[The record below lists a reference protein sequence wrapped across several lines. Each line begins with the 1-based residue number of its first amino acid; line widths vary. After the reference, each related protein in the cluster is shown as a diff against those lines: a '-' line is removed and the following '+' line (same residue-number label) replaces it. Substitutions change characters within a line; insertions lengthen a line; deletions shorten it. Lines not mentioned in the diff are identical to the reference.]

1 MALEA
6 NAYALAVRQAYADWQ
21 AAENYFD
28 NVADPDLI
36 DFAIYDIEAAK
47 KKYIYMLKKARE
59 LHGSQSTG
67 ARPGEDTGSKNRRK

>member
-1 MALEA
+1 MAM
-6 NAYALAVRQAYADWQ
+6 NRGAYTVEVKQAYADWQ

-47 KKYIYMLKKARE
+47 KKYAYMLKKAKE
-59 LHGSQSTG
+59 LHGE
-67 ARPGEDTGSKNRRK
+67 AK

>member
-1 MALEA
+1 MAGES
-6 NAYALAVRQAYADWQ
+6 NAYATEVRQAYADWQ

-47 KKYIYMLKKARE
+47 KKYAYMLKKAKE
-59 LHGSQSTG
+59 QHT
-67 ARPGEDTGSKNRRK
+67 KNRAG